1 MVQGQVFLKAGGQY
15 LIFSK
20 FIIILIPAKIVLY
33 IYLKTNYF
41 FSANIIL
48 WKNIILSYLKMNV
61 CECVWKAGVSE
72 QGTSSVLCMKVGK
85 MFWNTLKGGGIEKM
99 GVETKI

>member
-20 FIIILIPAKIVLY
+20 FIMILIPAKIVLY

-61 CECVWKAGVSE
+61 CECVWKTGVSK

-85 MFWNTLKGGGIEKM
+85 MFWNTLKVGGIEKR